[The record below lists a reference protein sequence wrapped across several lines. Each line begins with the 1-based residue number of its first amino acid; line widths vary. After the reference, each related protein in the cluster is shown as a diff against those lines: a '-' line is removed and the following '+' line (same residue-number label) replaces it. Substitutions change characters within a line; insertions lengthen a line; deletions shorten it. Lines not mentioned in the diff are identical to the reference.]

1 MAAGDARPERPSGT
15 GRDSHSLVQGSTADW
30 RSRPMGQEVIFAVHG
45 DGPVGLDGPRVELDD
60 ERAVLALGGVGGDAR
75 DMSAG
80 VHARAPASARC
91 AARGGVRPREV
102 GRRLARVTR
111 TGASVVKLLRAG
123 SGFWNA
129 DVSSAWKRP
138 GASTRSVCACRKRLA
153 RRCRR
158 AWQTIEGY
166 PKEGEAQIAESVC
179 GDRRLIVRRT
189 RPIEAH
195 A

>member
-1 MAAGDARPERPSGT
+1 
-15 GRDSHSLVQGSTADW
+15 
-30 RSRPMGQEVIFAVHG
+30 MGQEVIFAVHG

-60 ERAVLALGGVGGDAR
+60 ERVVLTLGGVGGDAR
-75 DMSAG
+75 DVSAG

-91 AARGGVRPREV
+91 A
-102 GRRLARVTR
+102 
-111 TGASVVKLLRAG
+111 GASVVKLLRAG